1 MILRKTPE
9 QLDAQFSLIDPRPT
23 LDSGGLHKGLIH
35 PSRGSELPSTS
46 DIERFYNESV
56 GPRYSHLSDNYFVHF
71 PDAYAAYVDKLRELR
86 KTQAA
91 QFERL
96 GHAQFTS
103 ADTYLSSRMHLPEDS
118 KHILELLNS
127 RFSQELSPADA
138 SAGIENPSFVAARVA
153 ALATKNPREFS
164 ELVGLID
171 AGDIKALPRLLG
183 KETFLSLMASSYGK
197 DPRVMVFNYPTFV
210 NHFGLEVVRELV
222 PSAITACINELRSLP
237 EVDQSIAG
245 AGKFESA
252 QRDYYLLL
260 KFLDDQTQG
269 DSQQLLGPDQVKRYV
284 DQVIRSIP
292 NLSFLGLSESLKMLG
307 SRGLVS
313 RDLFSELILKEIDEN
328 AIEVYSAAQ
337 FYSDLLTP
345 GCLETLSRHAETT
358 VLASENPVSLL
369 FQVEHLLPR
378 EKVREIIR
386 QGIESGPE
394 EAICIEFIFEYFD
407 LDEIATFFSPPRLI
421 EIARGA
427 IGGASFKE
435 LVALYVD
442 RGLISE
448 TEFFELVRNSL
459 DVGAGVAFGL
469 LHLELPVET
478 KHKIIAML
486 HEAAT
491 PYELYTNL
499 NAWLLLEYPDT
510 ADHHDVIKALILD
523 GASLSFVQ
531 LYMQGLYKLGIAGQE
546 DQINIAALFSESEI
560 KDLVQELVASPHLAI
575 SPFNLDIYN
584 LQLLFSP
591 NELYEYVLS
600 PLAVRY
606 PEFLVSAA
614 RELKYTPVAEQLT
627 GLMRDA
633 LQSPLLLDHFDIAVD
648 YLGYDWAYG
657 QARLLVSSSM
667 PVTGNGWVKVCKYL
681 STEDRASYITTCTD
695 ANPFL
700 VIKSWE
706 SIAEYV
712 SDIDITKQSVYS
724 EARQKY
730 ADVIPNTI
738 KKRLASTDING
749 VDERTI
755 NEMANLTYVLQTITT
770 EGYSERLRMLN
781 LETTSSST
789 ELSNVYLIGSVALI
803 KQKYPETVSKY
814 EEKLDDSPQA
824 GLLYMLN
831 NVIQAVSDESVIANV
846 PESVFTDDPEFVQA
860 LVAYTLNYRE
870 EPTYVGVMREVLK
883 SCLNGDLYQY
893 RLPASADSFEQF
905 KDSELLPRNMTM
917 QSYDVWRA
925 GLSTNVT
932 EQLVGTT
939 TELLDDLRQTLER
952 EVRHFASLGLE
963 SYRDDIEG
971 LDSLITQ
978 VGVTISQ
985 VSSELKEARSQND
998 RSRIQEIELMRLSLV
1013 SDVKRLRAKRSLIKL
1028 YNLTSEEIVSGYY
1041 YHDGKPVST
1050 ISSLI
1055 NQAAES
1061 EFVGPEGQDALR
1073 LISAK
1078 MSDSLSRT
1086 QEVANLSISISAG
1099 ANEALLVGTR
1109 PLPTCQH
1116 YFTGSL
1122 NDALLAYIID
1132 PNTQILT
1139 VRETEGG
1146 RYLARAVVRLL
1157 DQGNGDPAMHLEQIY
1172 SVSSS
1177 VAVRSQIVAA
1187 AASMAY
1193 SMGIQLYTN
1202 AIELGSTI
1210 DTNSLAA
1217 SRLKIADSNV
1227 LLRSKNSLAPLVYV
1241 DSADGIAVGGR
1252 YKIARANQVLPL

>member
-1 MILRKTPE
+1 
-9 QLDAQFSLIDPRPT
+9 
-23 LDSGGLHKGLIH
+23 
-35 PSRGSELPSTS
+35 
-46 DIERFYNESV
+46 
-56 GPRYSHLSDNYFVHF
+56 
-71 PDAYAAYVDKLRELR
+71 
-86 KTQAA
+86 
-91 QFERL
+91 
-96 GHAQFTS
+96 
-103 ADTYLSSRMHLPEDS
+103 
-118 KHILELLNS
+118 
-127 RFSQELSPADA
+127 
-138 SAGIENPSFVAARVA
+138 
-153 ALATKNPREFS
+153 
-164 ELVGLID
+164 
-171 AGDIKALPRLLG
+171 
-183 KETFLSLMASSYGK
+183 
-197 DPRVMVFNYPTFV
+197 
-210 NHFGLEVVRELV
+210 
-222 PSAITACINELRSLP
+222 
-237 EVDQSIAG
+237 
-245 AGKFESA
+245 
-252 QRDYYLLL
+252 
-260 KFLDDQTQG
+260 
-269 DSQQLLGPDQVKRYV
+269 
-284 DQVIRSIP
+284 
-292 NLSFLGLSESLKMLG
+292 
-307 SRGLVS
+307 
-313 RDLFSELILKEIDEN
+313 
-328 AIEVYSAAQ
+328 
-337 FYSDLLTP
+337 
-345 GCLETLSRHAETT
+345 
-358 VLASENPVSLL
+358 
-369 FQVEHLLPR
+369 
-378 EKVREIIR
+378 
-386 QGIESGPE
+386 
-394 EAICIEFIFEYFD
+394 
-407 LDEIATFFSPPRLI
+407 
-421 EIARGA
+421 
-427 IGGASFKE
+427 
-435 LVALYVD
+435 
-442 RGLISE
+442 
-448 TEFFELVRNSL
+448 
-459 DVGAGVAFGL
+459 
-469 LHLELPVET
+469 
-478 KHKIIAML
+478 
-486 HEAAT
+486 
-491 PYELYTNL
+491 
-499 NAWLLLEYPDT
+499 
-510 ADHHDVIKALILD
+510 
-523 GASLSFVQ
+523 
-531 LYMQGLYKLGIAGQE
+531 
-546 DQINIAALFSESEI
+546 
-560 KDLVQELVASPHLAI
+560 
-575 SPFNLDIYN
+575 
-584 LQLLFSP
+584 
-591 NELYEYVLS
+591 
-600 PLAVRY
+600 
-606 PEFLVSAA
+606 
-614 RELKYTPVAEQLT
+614 
-627 GLMRDA
+627 
-633 LQSPLLLDHFDIAVD
+633 
-648 YLGYDWAYG
+648 
-657 QARLLVSSSM
+657 M

-1061 EFVGPEGQDALR
+1061 EFV
-1073 LISAK
+1073 K
-1078 MSDSLSRT
+1078 
-1086 QEVANLSISISAG
+1086 
-1099 ANEALLVGTR
+1099 
-1109 PLPTCQH
+1109 
-1116 YFTGSL
+1116 
-1122 NDALLAYIID
+1122 
-1132 PNTQILT
+1132 
-1139 VRETEGG
+1139 
-1146 RYLARAVVRLL
+1146 
-1157 DQGNGDPAMHLEQIY
+1157 
-1172 SVSSS
+1172 
-1177 VAVRSQIVAA
+1177 
-1187 AASMAY
+1187 
-1193 SMGIQLYTN
+1193 
-1202 AIELGSTI
+1202 
-1210 DTNSLAA
+1210 
-1217 SRLKIADSNV
+1217 
-1227 LLRSKNSLAPLVYV
+1227 
-1241 DSADGIAVGGR
+1241 
-1252 YKIARANQVLPL
+1252 

>member
-1 MILRKTPE
+1 VE
-9 QLDAQFSLIDPRPT
+9 Q
-23 LDSGGLHKGLIH
+23 G
-35 PSRGSELPSTS
+35 
-46 DIERFYNESV
+46 
-56 GPRYSHLSDNYFVHF
+56 
-71 PDAYAAYVDKLRELR
+71 
-86 KTQAA
+86 
-91 QFERL
+91 
-96 GHAQFTS
+96 
-103 ADTYLSSRMHLPEDS
+103 
-118 KHILELLNS
+118 
-127 RFSQELSPADA
+127 
-138 SAGIENPSFVAARVA
+138 
-153 ALATKNPREFS
+153 
-164 ELVGLID
+164 
-171 AGDIKALPRLLG
+171 
-183 KETFLSLMASSYGK
+183 
-197 DPRVMVFNYPTFV
+197 
-210 NHFGLEVVRELV
+210 
-222 PSAITACINELRSLP
+222 
-237 EVDQSIAG
+237 IAG
-245 AGKFESA
+245 AGKFESS

-260 KFLDDQTQG
+260 KFLSDQAQSDT
-269 DSQQLLGPDQVKRYV
+269 SKILEPDQIIGYV
-284 DQVIRSIP
+284 DQVIQNIP
-292 NLSFLGLSESLKMLG
+292 NLSFLGLSESLRMLN
-307 SRGLVS
+307 SLGLVS
-313 RDLFSELILKEIDEN
+313 HDLFSGLLLKEVDEDTVK
-328 AIEVYSAAQ
+328 AYQAAS
-337 FYSDLLTP
+337 FYVDLLTP
-345 GCLETLSRHAETT
+345 ESFDTLSRHAETT

-369 FQVEHLLPR
+369 FQVEELLPR
-378 EKVREIIR
+378 EKIREIIR
-386 QGIESGPE
+386 SSIESNSE
-394 EAICIEFIFEYFD
+394 VVVCVEFLFEYFEP
-407 LDEIATFFSPPRLI
+407 DEIAALFTPSRLV
-421 EIARGA
+421 EIASSVWGSE
-427 IGGASFKE
+427 SFNE
-435 LVALYVD
+435 MVDLYVE

-448 TEFFELVRNSL
+448 TELFALVRNSL

-469 LHLELPVET
+469 LRIELPAET

-486 HEAAT
+486 HEVAS
-491 PYELYTNL
+491 PYDLYSNL
-499 NAWLLLEYPDT
+499 DAWLLLEYPDA
-510 ADHHDVIKALILD
+510 ADHHDVIKALILE
-523 GASLSFVQ
+523 GATLSFVQ
-531 LYMQGLYKLGIAGQE
+531 LYMQGLYKLGIEGQE
-546 DQINIAALFSESEI
+546 DRINIAALFSESEI

-575 SPFNLDIYN
+575 NPLNQDIYN

-591 NELYEYVLS
+591 NELYQYVLA
-600 PLAVRY
+600 PLAGNY
-606 PEFLVSAA
+606 PELLLRAA
-614 RELKYTPVAEQLT
+614 RELKYTPVADQLT
-627 GLMRDA
+627 ELMRGA
-633 LQSPLLLDHFDIAVD
+633 LQSPLLFDHFDIAVD

-706 SIAEYV
+706 SIAESV

-789 ELSNVYLIGSVALI
+789 ELSNVYLMGSLALL
-803 KQKYPETVSKY
+803 KQEYPETVSKY
-814 EEKLDDSPQA
+814 EERLNQNPQV

-831 NVIQAVSDESVIANV
+831 DIIQAVSNEGTIDEAS
-846 PESVFTDDPEFVQA
+846 ESLFIDDPEFVQA
-860 LVAYTLNYRE
+860 FVAYTLKYRDNQ
-870 EPTYVGVMREVLK
+870 TYVGVMREVFK
-883 SCLNGDLYQY
+883 SCLNEDPNQY

-939 TELLDDLRQTLER
+939 TELLDDLRQSLER

-985 VSSELKEARSQND
+985 VSSELREAKSQDD
-998 RSRIQEIELMRLSLV
+998 RSRIQEIELTRLSLV

-1041 YHDGKPVST
+1041 YHDRKPVST

-1073 LISAK
+1073 LISAQ
-1078 MSDSLSRT
+1078 MSESLSRT

-1122 NDALLAYIID
+1122 NEALLAYIID

-1139 VRETEGG
+1139 VRETAGG

-1177 VAVRSQIVAA
+1177 AAVRSQIVAA

-1193 SMGIQLYTN
+1193 SMGIPLYTN

-1227 LLRSKNSLAPLVYV
+1227 LLISKNSLAPLVYV